1 MNCSCGTCVRVGVGV
16 KLLPNPRFSGS
27 VVLTFHHFLLNLLRH
42 SLPFDIREVLES
54 IGKHLKSSIV
64 VFLLN

>member
-1 MNCSCGTCVRVGVGV
+1 MNCSRGTCDRVGVGV

-27 VVLTFHHFLLNLLRH
+27 VVVTFHDFLVDLLRH

-54 IGKHLKSSIV
+54 IGKHLQSSIV